1 MLTPASGI
9 AILGFGD
16 DCRRIAAALAP
27 RGCALRVYDPRADQ
41 TPAGARLRA
50 RIESL
55 GVDVMTDAAASL
67 RAARLVVLDGDC
79 PAATATAL
87 RLAEGQLLLDLRRD
101 GPPASSAPT
110 CTGWF
115 DTDGLCL
122 DGAAA
127 PRLAAALSAIGL
139 HSEDAIGRR
148 RPAALA
154 PRDATVPANDVV
166 PAVRRAELP

>member
-27 RGCALRVYDPRADQ
+27 RGCALRVFDPRADQ
-41 TPAGARLRA
+41 TPAGARLRT

-55 GVDVMTDAAASL
+55 GVDVMADAAAAL

-79 PAATATAL
+79 PAATVAAL
-87 RLAEGQLLLDLRRD
+87 QLAEGQLLLDLRRD
-101 GPPASSAPT
+101 GPPTASAAT

-127 PRLAAALSAIGL
+127 PTLAAALRAIGL
-139 HSEDAIGRR
+139 PSKAGPGRQ
-148 RPAALA
+148 RPATRA
-154 PRDATVPANDVV
+154 PRAATTPADERV